1 MSSYIDGQNYVGCAP
16 NITGEEDLIVSNLT
30 VDGTISLSSGSGGI
44 NLYSGTT
51 AYNIN
56 PTELSYL
63 NNARSNLQQ
72 QIDNLNPDLS
82 NNIGFWGS
90 FWTNQDLTNPTANA
104 VNLITYT
111 NSDPDGYGIDL
122 SNNSRIWV
130 RNDGVYMFIITAQVQ
145 APNTNTHTIY
155 MWLRKNGTTVADTA
169 FKEELK
175 GSIKLITANWQ
186 LELNQDDYIEIAWQS
201 DATDITLE
209 YYASSG
215 NVPAIPSVI
224 LTASQ
229 ITFQTSI
236 LDEFEVLRQEVK
248 DLSQNIIDLSS
259 NVYGILT
266 GVSYNAGSDTTAI
279 DNNLSVSGNASVGG
293 RITRGTYQSP
303 VSNNEYVMKEYVDTQ
318 DAYYYNLATQPI
330 TGISYNSGTD
340 TTTVSN
346 NMTVSGNL
354 SIQVLNGNTVPLNSY
369 IDEQVNVAYQRAN
382 YGIDLANNAQNS
394 ANAAANAA
402 SNAQST
408 ADGAL
413 ALAGGASAGV
423 AGLGAV
429 VAQHTTDIAALG
441 ATVASQGASIT
452 TLEIKTQNINAIPSE
467 TTFTGQIILG
477 STTMNGGTVFTPTL
491 DAQTAVYTPTIGSN
505 TAILNI
511 TPAVQNLQ
519 GTTINIGKSTGG
531 SVVNIATDGTLNGV
545 NIGNLTTPVF
555 INNTLYT
562 PFTPANLASFLKQFT
577 Y

>member
-1 MSSYIDGQNYVGCAP
+1 MASYIDGQNYIGCSP
-16 NITGEEDLIVSNLT
+16 NITGEEDLIVQNLQ
-30 VDGTISLSSGSGGI
+30 VDGTISLSNGSGGI

-51 AYNIN
+51 AYNIS
-56 PTELSYL
+56 PTELSYV

-248 DLSQNIIDLSS
+248 DLSQNIIDLSA
-259 NVYGILT
+259 NIYHTLT
-266 GVSYNAGSDTTAI
+266 GITYNAGADATQI
-279 DNNLSVSGNASVGG
+279 DNNLSVSG
-293 RITRGTYQSP
+293 RITRPTYTSP
-303 VSNNEYVMKEYVDTQ
+303 IYNNEYVMKEYVDTQ
-318 DAYYYNLATQPI
+318 DGYYYNLLSQPL
-330 TGISYNSGTD
+330 TGITYNSGTD
-340 TTTVSN
+340 TTSVSN

-382 YGIDLANNAQNS
+382 LGIDLANNAQNS
-394 ANAAANAA
+394 AN
-402 SNAQST
+402 NAQSSANSAQDT
-408 ADGAL
+408 ANGAL
-413 ALAGGASAGV
+413 ALASGASAGV
-423 AGLGAV
+423 AGVAGGLATTNSTVSGLAGV
-429 VAQHTTDIAALG
+429 VAGQ
-441 ATVASQGASIT
+441 QGQIDT
-452 TLEIKTQNINAIPSE
+452 IDEQILELEGKTQFQTCNVA
-467 TTFTGQIILG
+467 TTTTSFAGSL
-477 STTMNGGTVFTPTL
+477 STTNF
-491 DAQTAVYTPTIGSN
+491 YTSY
-505 TAILNI
+505 
-511 TPAVQNLQ
+511 
-519 GTTINIGKSTGG
+519 
-531 SVVNIATDGTLNGV
+531 
-545 NIGNLTTPVF
+545 
-555 INNTLYT
+555 INNLPYI
-562 PFTPANLASFLKQFT
+562 PFNPATFFAQF
-577 Y
+577 